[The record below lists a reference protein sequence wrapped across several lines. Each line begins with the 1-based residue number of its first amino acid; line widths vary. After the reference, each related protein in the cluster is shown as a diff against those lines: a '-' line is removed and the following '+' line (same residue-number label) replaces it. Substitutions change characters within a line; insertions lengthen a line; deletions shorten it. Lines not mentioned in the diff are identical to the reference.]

1 MYHLP
6 FKIII
11 AHFVVYSYENKV
23 LDIFNGK
30 IYTVIKVNFERLFF
44 LREEKDLTQEDMGKI
59 LNVSR
64 VAISQ
69 WETGKEVIPLEKLN
83 IYSNYFKV
91 SLDYILQ
98 ISNVKQYKVVN
109 KSINPKSVGKRILY
123 IRHKFDITQE
133 ELARQLNTTHSTISA
148 YEAGKTLILTSFAY
162 EIAIK
167 YNLSLDWLLGKI
179 D

>member
-1 MYHLP
+1 M
-6 FKIII
+6 
-11 AHFVVYSYENKV
+11 
-23 LDIFNGK
+23 
-30 IYTVIKVNFERLFF
+30 VINMNFERLFF

-83 IYSNYFKV
+83 IYSNYFNV

-98 ISNVKQYKVVN
+98 ISNVKQYKITN
-109 KSINPKSVGKRILY
+109 KTIDSKIIGKRLLF
-123 IRHKFDITQE
+123 IRHKFNITQE
-133 ELARQLNTTHSTISA
+133 KLAEELNTTHSTISA
-148 YEAGKTLILTSFAY
+148 YESGKTLILTAFAY
-162 EIAIK
+162 GIVTK
-167 YNLSLDWLLGKI
+167 YNLSLDWLCGKI

>member
-1 MYHLP
+1 M
-6 FKIII
+6 
-11 AHFVVYSYENKV
+11 
-23 LDIFNGK
+23 
-30 IYTVIKVNFERLFF
+30 VINVNFEKLFF
-44 LREEKDLTQEDMGKI
+44 LREEKNLTQEDMGKI

-83 IYSNYFKV
+83 IYSNYFNV

-98 ISNVKQYKVVN
+98 ISNVKQYKIVN
-109 KSINPKSVGKRILY
+109 KTIDPKNVGKRILY

-133 ELARQLNTTHSTISA
+133 ELAFQLNTIHSTISA
-148 YEAGKTLILTSFAY
+148 YESGKTLILTAFAY
-162 EIAIK
+162 EIATK
-167 YNLSLDWLLGKI
+167 YNLSLDWLLGKT

>member
-1 MYHLP
+1 M
-6 FKIII
+6 
-11 AHFVVYSYENKV
+11 
-23 LDIFNGK
+23 
-30 IYTVIKVNFERLFF
+30 NFERLFF

-83 IYSNYFKV
+83 IYSNYFNV

-98 ISNVKQYKVVN
+98 ISNVKQYKIIN
-109 KSINPKSVGKRILY
+109 KSIDPKKVGKRILY
-123 IRHKFDITQE
+123 IRHKFGITQE
-133 ELARQLNTTHSTISA
+133 VLARQLNTTHSTISA
-148 YEAGKTLILTSFAY
+148 YESGKTLILTSFAY
-162 EIAIK
+162 EIVTK

>member
-1 MYHLP
+1 M
-6 FKIII
+6 
-11 AHFVVYSYENKV
+11 
-23 LDIFNGK
+23 
-30 IYTVIKVNFERLFF
+30 VINMNFERLFF
-44 LREEKDLTQEDMGKI
+44 LREENNLTQEDMAKI

-83 IYSNYFKV
+83 VYSNYFNV

-98 ISNVKQYKVVN
+98 ISNVKQYKIVKKFIDPN
-109 KSINPKSVGKRILY
+109 SVGKRILY
-123 IRHKFDITQE
+123 IRHKFNITQE

-148 YEAGKTLILTSFAY
+148 YESGKTLILTAFVY

-167 YNLSLDWLLGKI
+167 YNLSLDWILGKI

>member
-1 MYHLP
+1 M
-6 FKIII
+6 
-11 AHFVVYSYENKV
+11 
-23 LDIFNGK
+23 
-30 IYTVIKVNFERLFF
+30 NFERLFF